1 MAWVWFHKFGSPPHF
16 YRLAGRLVPWL
27 AYGAAAFCAYGL
39 YGALISAPADYQ
51 QGEGFRILYVHV
63 PAAVLSMVVYSVMA
77 AAAAVGLIWRMTVAF
92 AIASSCALL
101 GASFT
106 VVCLVTG
113 SLWGKP
119 MWGTWW
125 VWDPRLTSEL
135 VLLFLY
141 LGYMGLRNAID
152 DPSRADRTSAVLAIV
167 GVVNLPVIRFSVDW
181 WNSLHQGHT
190 LLKLAAPS
198 MPPSM
203 YIPAFVLL
211 IASLLFFG
219 AVLLVRA
226 RGELLNRERTAS
238 WIAGAIGAQEQ

>member
-39 YGALISAPADYQ
+39 YGALLSAPADYQ

-63 PAAVLSMVVYSVMA
+63 PAAVLSMVIYGLMA
-77 AAAAVGLIWRMTVAF
+77 TAAAVGLIWRMTVAF

-106 VVCLVTG
+106 VVCLATG

-238 WIAGAIGAQEQ
+238 WIVGAIGAQEP